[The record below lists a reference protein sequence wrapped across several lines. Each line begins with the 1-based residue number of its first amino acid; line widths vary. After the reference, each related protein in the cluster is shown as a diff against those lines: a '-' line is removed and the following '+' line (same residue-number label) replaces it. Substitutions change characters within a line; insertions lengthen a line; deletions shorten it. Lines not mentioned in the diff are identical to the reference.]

1 MTATLRR
8 IQSGDLSQIAR
19 FPFTV
24 SIREP
29 LTDATELRATFDAA
43 GFWTDEAGAV
53 AIVEDGR
60 LVGTCQFYRAAPC
73 IHGYELGYILHDP
86 ANRGRGL
93 APSAVRAFSD
103 LLFAERPA
111 IYRQQLIIEAWNTAS
126 WKLAERC
133 GFTREGLLRSSGF
146 GDGDP
151 ADCLLYARTRK
162 DWHEEATTMM
172 GVAVSQA

>member
-1 MTATLRR
+1 MTAILRR
-8 IQSGDLSQIAR
+8 IQSGDLGQIAR

-29 LTDATELRATFDAA
+29 MTDQALLRAAFDAT

-53 AIVEDGR
+53 AIIENGK

-73 IHGYELGYILHDP
+73 IHGFELGYILHDP
-86 ANRGRGL
+86 ANRGRRL
-93 APSAVRAFSD
+93 APPAVRAFSD

-146 GDGDP
+146 GDSEP

-172 GVAVSQA
+172 GVAVSQG